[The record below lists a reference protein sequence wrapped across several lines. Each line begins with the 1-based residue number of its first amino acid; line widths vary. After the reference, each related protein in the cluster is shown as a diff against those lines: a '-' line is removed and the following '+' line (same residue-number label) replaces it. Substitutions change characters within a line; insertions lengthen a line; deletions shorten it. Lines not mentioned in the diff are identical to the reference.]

1 MNKKAIV
8 LSLSLAALSCLP
20 LSSSLA
26 AGIPAFKSNKAMTEY
41 FWNEVFNKHNTA
53 VIDSMVGADYKQ
65 HSPEF
70 ADGKAAFKNGV
81 TDFLKAYPNSTAVV
95 KHIGA
100 DGDLVFIPTT
110 SSSIKR
116 TAARLPSTSSA
127 SKTERSSNIGT
138 SSRISRK
145 KPPTTIRCF
154 KQKGLSSKAVL
165 FCYTSS
171 IQPLMDSMIE
181 INLLPRSVRPYSTAG
196 GTLS

>member
-81 TDFLKAYPNSTAVV
+81 TDFLKPIRTARPSSNTS
-95 KHIGA
+95 A
-100 DGDLVFIPTT
+100 PTAIW
-110 SSSIKR
+110 SSS
-116 TAARLPSTSSA
+116 
-127 SKTERSSNIGT
+127 
-138 SSRISRK
+138 
-145 KPPTTIRCF
+145 TT
-154 KQKGLSSKAVL
+154 
-165 FCYTSS
+165 T
-171 IQPLMDSMIE
+171 
-181 INLLPRSVRPYSTAG
+181 
-196 GTLS
+196 

>member
-100 DGDLVFIPTT
+100 DGDLVFIHNH
-110 SSSIKR
+110 IKLDKNGPRPGCRRHLPHQRRKDRR
-116 TAARLPSTSSA
+116 TL
-127 SKTERSSNIGT
+127 GT

-145 KPPTTIRCF
+145 KPQR
-154 KQKGLSSKAVL
+154 QYDVLSKRTVIKAVL
-165 FCYTSS
+165 FVIRRPSS
-171 IQPLMDSMIE
+171 
-181 INLLPRSVRPYSTAG
+181 R
-196 GTLS
+196 

>member
-81 TDFLKAYPNSTAVV
+81 TDFLKAYLNSTAVV
-95 KHIGA
+95 KHIGSDA
-100 DGDLVFIPTT
+100 DLVFIHNH
-110 SSSIKR
+110 IKLNKEDR
-116 TAARLPSTSSA
+116 GQAAVD
-127 SKTERSSNIGT
+127 IF
-138 SSRISRK
+138 RIK
-145 KPPTTIRCF
+145 DGKIVEHWDVIQDIPE
-154 KQKGLSSKAVL
+154 KAANDNTM
-165 FCYTSS
+165 F
-171 IQPLMDSMIE
+171 
-181 INLLPRSVRPYSTAG
+181 
-196 GTLS
+196 